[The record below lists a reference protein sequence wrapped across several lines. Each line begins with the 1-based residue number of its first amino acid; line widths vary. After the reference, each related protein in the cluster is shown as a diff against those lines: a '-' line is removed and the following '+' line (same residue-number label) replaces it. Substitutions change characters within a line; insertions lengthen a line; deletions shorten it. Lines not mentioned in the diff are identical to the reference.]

1 MNSLL
6 EFRWQCTSILNSVI
20 RIEKGKIPQEL
31 IPVLTGVFEKVF
43 KENNDMKTETRR
55 MLLKSRT
62 ECKAKL
68 KKTSNPLWVR

>member
-1 MNSLL
+1 MSFGGSVLA
-6 EFRWQCTSILNSVI
+6 FLNSVI